1 MAAGKGSIVFGLTIS
16 GVFVSFGRDKTP
28 SMWKMLIIT
37 RGRIMAAKLTPITP
51 GDVLLEE
58 FLKPMKISQ
67 NQLAKDIHVPANRIS
82 QIIHGKREITADT
95 ALRLG
100 TYFGIEPEFWLN
112 LQVRYNMKIAK
123 RKVGK
128 IIEKEV
134 KYHFAQTNRRNLV
147 TT

>member
-1 MAAGKGSIVFGLTIS
+1 
-16 GVFVSFGRDKTP
+16 
-28 SMWKMLIIT
+28 
-37 RGRIMAAKLTPITP
+37 MAAKLTPVTP

-100 TYFGIEPEFWLN
+100 RYFGIEPEFWLN
-112 LQVRYNMKIAK
+112 LQVRYNMKITK
-123 RKVGK
+123 RKVGGM
-128 IIEKEV
+128 IEKEIQCRSSRV
-134 KYHFAQTNRRNLV
+134 KRRNLV